1 MKQKIKELGA
11 FSVYVGSCKDE
22 FTKLDDLLYGVL
34 KKKTYNGSG
43 TYYGYCDNKASFFCR
58 DSFWGTRFKS
68 VDEFEKYLNNYSQIE
83 ILEIF

>member
-1 MKQKIKELGA
+1 MN
-11 FSVYVGSCKDE
+11 S
-22 FTKLDDLLYGVL
+22 
-34 KKKTYNGSG
+34 
-43 TYYGYCDNKASFFCR
+43 YYGYCDNKASFFCR